1 MTDCVALNRKGK
13 MIVRRRLPAIL
24 GFLVLCAVAPVRAA
38 TAQPAQ
44 SLLNVSYDPTREL
57 YKDINARF
65 TSAWKTQSGGVVAVK
80 TSHGG
85 STAQSRS
92 VLDGLQADV
101 VTLGIASDIDVL
113 ADKGLLSRDWAGRL
127 PNHSVPY
134 TSTIVFLVRHGN
146 PKALR
151 DWPDLVRD
159 GVQVITP
166 NPKTSSGGRWS
177 YIAAY
182 LWALHQ
188 PGADEAKATAY
199 LGQLYRHV
207 PILDTGARG
216 STNSFV
222 QRGEGDVLL
231 AWEDEALLAAHDLGA
246 GRFDIVYPS
255 SSVLAEP
262 PVAVVDSVAAS
273 HETKAVAEAYLRYLY
288 SPDGQEIAAR
298 HHYRPIDPAVAA
310 RHAADFPTVKTYDVE
325 SIGGWRVLQ
334 ARHFAEGGVFDTIY
348 TPGR

>member
-1 MTDCVALNRKGK
+1 MSRPTFLASSILAIGLLAAGR
-13 MIVRRRLPAIL
+13 PAM
-24 GFLVLCAVAPVRAA
+24 AE
-38 TAQPAQ
+38 

-57 YKDINARF
+57 YKDIDAQF
-65 TSAWKTQSGGVVAVK
+65 AVAWKQQGGGEVTVK

-85 STAQSRS
+85 SGAQARS
-92 VLDGLQADV
+92 VLDGLPADV
-101 VTLGIASDIDVL
+101 VTLGIASDIDAL
-113 ADKGLLSRDWAGRL
+113 AAKGLIDPNWADRL

-146 PKALR
+146 PKALH
-151 DWPDLVRD
+151 DWSDLVRN

-188 PGADEAKATAY
+188 PGATEATAEAY
-199 LGQLYRHV
+199 LKALYQHV

-222 QRGEGDVLL
+222 QRGAGDVLL

-246 GRFDIVYPS
+246 GQFDIVYPS
-255 SSVLAEP
+255 SSVKAEP
-262 PVAVVDSVAAS
+262 PVAVVDSVVK
-273 HETKAVAEAYLRYLY
+273 TRGTDKLAEAYLRYLY
-288 SPDGQEIAAR
+288 TPAGQEIVAE
-298 HHYRPIDPAVAA
+298 HHYRALDPTVAA
-310 RHAADFPTVKTYDVE
+310 RHRADFPDIKMYDVE
-325 SIGGWRVLQ
+325 SLGGWKVLQ
-334 ARHFAEGGVFDTIY
+334 PKHFGPNGVFDSISTA
-348 TPGR
+348 GK

>member
-1 MTDCVALNRKGK
+1 MNRHG
-13 MIVRRRLPAIL
+13 LLAGL
-24 GFLVLCAVAPVRAA
+24 GACAVLAMQGAGPAL
-38 TAQPAQ
+38 AQ
-44 SLLNVSYDPTREL
+44 SAQTLLNVSYDPTREL
-57 YKDINARF
+57 YRDLDAAF
-65 TSAWKTQSGGVVAVK
+65 ASEWKTRTGGSVTVK

-85 STAQSRS
+85 SGAQSRA

-113 ADKGLLSRDWAGRL
+113 ADKGLLAKDWAAHL
-127 PNHSVPY
+127 PNHAVPY

-146 PKALR
+146 PKALH

-188 PGADEAKATAY
+188 PGADEKSAEAY

-216 STNSFV
+216 STNTFV

-231 AWEDEALLAAHDLGA
+231 AWEDEALLAARDLGA
-246 GRFDIVYPS
+246 GRFDVVYPS
-255 SSVLAEP
+255 SSVVAEP
-262 PVAVVDSVAAS
+262 PVAVVDSIAAR
-273 HETKAVAEAYLRYLY
+273 HGTRPVAEAYLRYLY
-288 SPDGQEIAAR
+288 SPAGQEIAAR

-310 RHAADFPTVKTYDVE
+310 RHAAEFHAVKTYDVE
-325 SIGGWRVLQ
+325 SVGGWRVQ
-334 ARHFAEGGVFDTIY
+334 QEKHFGAGGVYDRLSTQ
-348 TPGR
+348 GR

>member
-1 MTDCVALNRKGK
+1 MTLRRSLLTGLLGLST
-13 MIVRRRLPAIL
+13 MILQGGLAAAEDRR
-24 GFLVLCAVAPVRAA
+24 
-38 TAQPAQ
+38 T
-44 SLLNVSYDPTREL
+44 LLNVSYDPTREL
-57 YKDINARF
+57 YKDIDVRF
-65 TSAWKTQSGGVVAVK
+65 AAAWKQQGHGDVAVK

-85 STAQSRS
+85 SGAQARS

-113 ADKGLLSRDWAGRL
+113 ASKGLLDKNWAERL

-146 PKALR
+146 PKRLQ

-159 GVQVITP
+159 GVGVITP

-188 PGADEAKATAY
+188 PGASEASAEAY
-199 LGQLYRHV
+199 LAKLYKHV
-207 PILDTGARG
+207 PILDSGARG

-246 GRFDIVYPS
+246 GRFDILYPS
-255 SSVLAEP
+255 SSVRAEP
-262 PVAVVDSVAAS
+262 PVAVVDEVARSRGTQPLAQ
-273 HETKAVAEAYLRYLY
+273 AYLRYLY
-288 SPDGQEIAAR
+288 SPAGQEIMAR
-298 HHYRPIDPAVAA
+298 HHYRAIDPAVAA
-310 RHAADFPTVKTYDVE
+310 RHSAEFPAIRTYDVE
-325 SIGGWRVLQ
+325 SLGGWRVLQ
-334 ARHFAEGGVFDTIY
+334 PKHFGEGGVFDTI
-348 TPGR
+348 TAVGK

>member
-1 MTDCVALNRKGK
+1 MTRLH
-13 MIVRRRLPAIL
+13 RLPAASP
-24 GFLVLCAVAPVRAA
+24 LCALAAAALLAGAPVAARA
-38 TAQPAQ
+38 QD

-57 YKDINARF
+57 YKDVNTQFASF
-65 TSAWKTQSGGVVAVK
+65 WKTQPGGRAITVK

-85 STAQSRS
+85 SGAQSRA

-101 VTLGIASDIDVL
+101 VTLGIQSDIDVL
-113 ADKGLLSRDWAGRL
+113 ADKGLLAKDWAGRL

-134 TSTIVFLVRHGN
+134 TSRIVFLVRHGN
-146 PKALR
+146 PKRLS

-188 PGADEAKATAY
+188 PGADEARAEAY
-199 LGQLYRHV
+199 IAQLYRHV

-216 STNSFV
+216 ATNTFV
-222 QRGEGDVLL
+222 QRNEGDVLL
-231 AWEDEALLAAHDLGA
+231 AWEDEALLAAHDLGE
-246 GRFDIVYPS
+246 GRFDVVYPS
-255 SSVLAEP
+255 SSVIAEP
-262 PVAVVDSVAAS
+262 PVAVVDSVAKEHGTEQLA
-273 HETKAVAEAYLRYLY
+273 TAYLRYLF
-288 SPDGQEIAAR
+288 SPEGQEIAAR

-310 RHAADFPTVKTYDVE
+310 RHAAEFQQVTAYDVAT
-325 SIGGWRVLQ
+325 IGGWRALQ
-334 ARHFAEGGVFDTIY
+334 AKHFAEGGVFDRIASA
-348 TPGR
+348 GR

>member
-1 MTDCVALNRKGK
+1 MSRPTLLASSILALGLLVAGGRV
-13 MIVRRRLPAIL
+13 M
-24 GFLVLCAVAPVRAA
+24 AA
-38 TAQPAQ
+38 E

-57 YKDINARF
+57 YKDIDTQFAL
-65 TSAWKTQSGGVVAVK
+65 AWKQQGGGEVTVK

-85 STAQSRS
+85 SGAQARS
-92 VLDGLQADV
+92 VLDGLPADV
-101 VTLGIASDIDVL
+101 VTLGIASDIDAL
-113 ADKGLLSRDWAGRL
+113 AAKGLLDANWADRL

-146 PKALR
+146 PKGLH
-151 DWPDLVRD
+151 DWNDLVRN

-188 PGADEAKATAY
+188 PGATEATAEAY
-199 LGQLYRHV
+199 LKALYQHV

-222 QRGEGDVLL
+222 QRGAGDVLL

-246 GRFDIVYPS
+246 GQFDVVYPS
-255 SSVLAEP
+255 SSVKAEP
-262 PVAVVDSVAAS
+262 PVAVVDSVVK
-273 HETKAVAEAYLRYLY
+273 TRGTQKLAEAYLRYLY
-288 SPDGQEIAAR
+288 SPAGQEIVAR
-298 HHYRPIDPAVAA
+298 HHYRALDPTVAA
-310 RHAADFPTVKTYDVE
+310 RHHADFPDIKTYDVE
-325 SIGGWRVLQ
+325 SLGGWKVLQ
-334 ARHFAEGGVFDTIY
+334 PKHFGDGGIFDTIS
-348 TPGR
+348 TAGK